1 MTAIRYLRDMHGLRI
16 VVEREVYDRLS
27 IKDGF
32 GFVETFYPTDAQDGQ
47 LAAGVDFCVCLGGDG
62 VILHAS
68 SLFSGPAPPII
79 SFNLGSL
86 GFLTSHRFEDFDAEI
101 NTLLYGSCDGF
112 PSSAMGAET
121 GGHTPAAAAA
131 AGLSPAECESGAY
144 ITLRMRL
151 RCELLRRG
159 VPEQVYEVLNEVVVN
174 RGNNPYLTKIE
185 CFERDRLITVVQADG
200 IIISTPT
207 GSTAYS
213 VSAGGSMVH
222 PCVPAMLF
230 TPVCPHSLSF
240 RPVLLPDSA
249 DITLR
254 IPEDA
259 RGAAWVSFDGKTRH
273 ELRRGDAVRVC
284 MSENPL
290 PTINKSDQTND
301 WFGSLGRCL
310 KWNERVEQGGPDLF
324 DSRIV

>member
-1 MTAIRYLRDMHGLRI
+1 VLVLKKLGDGLLPELMSAVRLLKDVHGLRV

-27 IKDGF
+27 IEDGF

-68 SLFSGPAPPII
+68 SLFCGPAPPII

-86 GFLTSHRFEDFDAEI
+86 GFLTSHRFEDFASEI
-101 NTLLYGSCDGF
+101 EGLLRGDCLTPCGG
-112 PSSAMGAET
+112 PVGAGER
-121 GGHTPAAAAA
+121 
-131 AGLSPAECESGAY
+131 GAY

-151 RCELLRRG
+151 RCQLLRRG

-185 CFERDRLITVVQADG
+185 CYERDRLITRVQADG
-200 IIISTPT
+200 IILSTPT

-254 IPEDA
+254 IPNDA
-259 RGAAWVSFDGKTRH
+259 RDSAWVSFDGKQRH

-284 MSENPL
+284 MSQHPL
-290 PTINKSDQTND
+290 PTVNKFDQTND
-301 WFGSLGRCL
+301 WFASLGRCL
-310 KWNERVEQGGPDLF
+310 RWNDRVEQGPLDELAH
-324 DSRIV
+324 SVSP